1 MKLLKLLK
9 LRNFFLNAV
18 KMQNETVMVL
28 GRNWLIDCSALKI
41 ESGYRKQ

>member
-1 MKLLKLLK
+1 MKLLK
-9 LRNFFLNAV
+9 LRNIFLNAV

-41 ESGYRKQ
+41 ESDYRKQ